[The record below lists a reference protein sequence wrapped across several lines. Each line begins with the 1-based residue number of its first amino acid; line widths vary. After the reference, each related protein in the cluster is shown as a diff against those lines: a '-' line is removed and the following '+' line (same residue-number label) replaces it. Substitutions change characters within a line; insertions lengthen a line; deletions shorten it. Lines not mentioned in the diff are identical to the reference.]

1 MKSKDLRALGLDELR
16 EKLEGAVK
24 ELYHMRVRTTTKE
37 LENTSLIPKQKRDIA
52 RLRQI
57 IGERDRKSTRLNS
70 SHH

>member
-16 EKLEGAVK
+16 EKLEEAVK
-24 ELYHMRVRTTTKE
+24 ELYHLRVRTTTKE

-57 IGERDRKSTRLNS
+57 IGEREREAAAAK
-70 SHH
+70 

>member
-37 LENTSLIPKQKRDIA
+37 LENTSLIPKQKRDTA

-57 IGERDRKSTRLNS
+57 IGEREREAAAAK
-70 SHH
+70 

>member
-57 IGERDRKSTRLNS
+57 IGEREREAAAAK
-70 SHH
+70 